1 MSLHQ
6 KIAGSTHTL
15 AIKNPTVGFDRHTG
29 ALTGI
34 HFEVQIDTQMF
45 SMLRLDAQGTTAVMQ
60 RLHAVTMDD
69 LARLG
74 RAVVRING
82 CAIHLVNIIG
92 RDEN

>member
-1 MSLHQ
+1 
-6 KIAGSTHTL
+6 
-15 AIKNPTVGFDRHTG
+15 
-29 ALTGI
+29 
-34 HFEVQIDTQMF
+34 MF
-45 SMLRLDAQGTTAVMQ
+45 SMLRLDAQGTMAVMR